1 MKTLAYIN
9 AGKVVSIAEYSD
21 EVVPSEHL
29 VDVTTLDPQPSEGWT
44 YDSTTSTFT
53 GIRRI
58 HKSFFI
64 NRLSPWWTDI
74 QAARAADPVID
85 NYFEQFGHFTHV
97 DLDWPITIVMVTN
110 LKAAVLAVNASSTID
125 DVEILKNGTLD
136 EQY

>member
-1 MKTLAYIN
+1 MKQLAFISQ
-9 AGKVVSIAEYSD
+9 GKVVSVSEYSD
-21 EVVPSEHL
+21 DAVPSNHL
-29 VDVTTLDPQPSEGWT
+29 VDVTALDPQPSEGWT
-44 YDSTTSTFT
+44 YDGSAFK

-74 QAARAADPVID
+74 QAARAANSLID

-97 DLDWPITIVMVTN
+97 DLDWPITIGMVAN
-110 LKAAVLAVNASSTID
+110 LKAAVLAVNAGSTID
-125 DVEILKNGTLD
+125 DVEILKDGTLD

>member
-1 MKTLAYIN
+1 MKQLAFISQ
-9 AGKVVSIAEYSD
+9 GKVVSVSEYSD
-21 EVVPSEHL
+21 DAVPSNHL
-29 VDVTTLDPQPSEGWT
+29 VDVTALDPQPSEGWT
-44 YDSTTSTFT
+44 YDGTTFT

-64 NRLSPWWTDI
+64 NRLSPWWADI

-110 LKAAVLAVNASSTID
+110 LKSAVLAVNANSTFD
-125 DVEILKNGTLD
+125 EVAVLKNGTLD
-136 EQY
+136 EQF

>member
-1 MKTLAYIN
+1 MKQLAFISQ
-9 AGKVVSIAEYSD
+9 GKVVSVSEYSD
-21 EVVPSEHL
+21 DAVPSNHL
-29 VDVTTLDPQPSEGWT
+29 VDLTALDPQPSERWT
-44 YDSTTSTFT
+44 CDGTTFT

-64 NRLSPWWTDI
+64 NRLSPWWADI

-110 LKAAVLAVNASSTID
+110 LKSAVLAVNANSTFD
-125 DVEILKNGTLD
+125 EVAVLKNGTLD
-136 EQY
+136 EQF

>member
-1 MKTLAYIN
+1 MKQLAFISR
-9 AGKVVSIAEYSD
+9 GKVVSVSEYSD
-21 EVVPSEHL
+21 DAVPSNHL

-44 YDSTTSTFT
+44 YDGSAFK

-58 HKSFFI
+58 HKPFFI
-64 NRLSPWWTDI
+64 NRLQPWWADI
-74 QAARAADPVID
+74 QAARAADPKID
-85 NYFEQFGHFTHV
+85 NYFEQFGHYTHV
-97 DLDWPITIVMVTN
+97 DLDWLGTIVMVAD